1 MNQQQ
6 YMNQGM
12 YGMRQGNMYN
22 NRAGYQ
28 AGMGQFQGY
37 NSNNGNNFNPNM
49 AGYQQQQ
56 QQGGMGGYQAFQNN
70 YNQAP
75 ASNQAGFSQQQCGW
89 GGNNVPPQQ
98 GGVPAQAHQGQH
110 GQEYHGQNWSQQQQ
124 MQWNN
129 GMDQSA
135 QSWNGQQANWAAGV
149 SPRTGTATPNHNMY
163 PNMPGQHPGQAG
175 PKGDSKRPDG
185 AKSNVEMQPEAYQRT
200 LEYVQQCQSWSSTSV
215 VSPDSSSVNGAKQ
228 KHSPGHPGADAQAMP
243 PPAALGSGAPLAQM
257 APQSGAMTPR
267 HAPAGAAATPVMGET
282 PKQAQDSSSN
292 MVIADMSSS
301 MNTLME
307 ENRYLHMMQ

>member
-1 MNQQQ
+1 
-6 YMNQGM
+6 
-12 YGMRQGNMYN
+12 
-22 NRAGYQ
+22 
-28 AGMGQFQGY
+28 MG
-37 NSNNGNNFNPNM
+37 
-49 AGYQQQQ
+49 
-56 QQGGMGGYQAFQNN
+56 
-70 YNQAP
+70 
-75 ASNQAGFSQQQCGW
+75 
-89 GGNNVPPQQ
+89 
-98 GGVPAQAHQGQH
+98 
-110 GQEYHGQNWSQQQQ
+110 GQNWSQQQQ

-175 PKGDSKRPDG
+175 PKVDSKRPDG

-267 HAPAGAAATPVMGET
+267 HAPAGAAAIPVMGET

-301 MNTLME
+301 MNTLMKE
-307 ENRYLHMMQ
+307 YLQCHNLENFHTQCKESEYLMYILVAIFCTIVTILIVIRQNTTLHFRIFCCLEKFNMILLCFHIL